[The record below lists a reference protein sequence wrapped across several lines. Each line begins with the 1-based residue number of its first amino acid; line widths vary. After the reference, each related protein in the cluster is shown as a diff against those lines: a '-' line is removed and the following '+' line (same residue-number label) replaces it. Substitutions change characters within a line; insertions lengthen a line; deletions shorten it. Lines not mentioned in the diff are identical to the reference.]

1 MCPSV
6 EYNVDEKITSFAFVW
21 IVNRAETTYKVSKF
35 PYYCLIEE
43 YIPLWRNFNVLV
55 LLIGNSSWICVLF

>member
-1 MCPSV
+1 MCPSA

-35 PYYCLIEE
+35 PYNCDRRIFPCEG
-43 YIPLWRNFNVLV
+43 IPTY
-55 LLIGNSSWICVLF
+55 